1 MYQFYSFWFNLT
13 GTWQTIYRTQSEYAN
28 HYMTDVVFLLID
40 DTQNQKI
47 LIL

>member
-1 MYQFYSFWFNLT
+1 MTDVVFLLID
-13 GTWQTIYRTQSEYAN
+13 GTQSEYAN

-40 DTQNQKI
+40 TCVAQNQKI